1 MNSNLTNPRE
11 IRKFGALGSLFFGTI
26 FAVAVWR
33 DKTPLAF
40 FFGLLTLLSIGFVL
54 MPVQLKPVYAAW
66 LKIAHFIGSKVT
78 ILILTIMFYFVIT
91 PAALLKR
98 IFGGRPLPVKPD
110 PNATTYWV
118 TRLEPA
124 QPKERFPKR
133 Y

>member
-11 IRKFGALGSLFFGTI
+11 IRKFGAIGCIFFGTL
-26 FAVAVWR
+26 FAAAVWQA
-33 DKTPLAF
+33 KTPLAF

-66 LKIAHFIGSKVT
+66 LKIGHFIGSKVT

-110 PNATTYWV
+110 PDAETYWV

>member
-1 MNSNLTNPRE
+1 MTNPGE
-11 IRKFGALGSLFFGTI
+11 IRKFGAIGCIFFGTI

-33 DKTPLAF
+33 DKTLVAF
-40 FFGLLTLLSIGFVL
+40 FFGFLTLLSIGFVL
-54 MPVQLKPVYAAW
+54 IPVQLKPVYAGW
-66 LKIAHFIGSKVT
+66 LKIGHFIGSKVT

-110 PNATTYWV
+110 PDAETYWV

>member
-1 MNSNLTNPRE
+1 MNSNLTNPAE
-11 IRKFGALGSLFFGTI
+11 IRKFGVIGSIFFGTL
-26 FAVAVWR
+26 FAVSVWR
-33 DKTPLAF
+33 DRISAAY
-40 FFGLLTLLSIGFVL
+40 FFGLLAVLSIGFIL
-54 MPVQLKPVYAAW
+54 LPVQLKPVYAVW

-78 ILILTIMFYFVIT
+78 IVILTVLFYFVIT
-91 PAALLKR
+91 PAALIKR

>member
-33 DKTPLAF
+33 DKTPVAF

-110 PNATTYWV
+110 PNAATYWV

>member
-1 MNSNLTNPRE
+1 MNSNLINPRE
-11 IRKFGALGSLFFGTI
+11 IRRFGVIGFLFFGTL
-26 FAVAVWR
+26 FAVAVLR
-33 DKTPLAF
+33 DKTLAAYFFGPLAV
-40 FFGLLTLLSIGFVL
+40 LSIGFIL
-54 MPVQLKPVYAAW
+54 MPVQLKPVYAGW

-78 ILILTIMFYFVIT
+78 ILILTIFFYFVIT

-110 PNATTYWV
+110 PDAETYWV
-118 TRLEPA
+118 TRPEPA

>member
-1 MNSNLTNPRE
+1 MNSNLINPRE
-11 IRKFGALGSLFFGTI
+11 IRRFGVIGFLFFGTL
-26 FAVAVWR
+26 FAVAVLR
-33 DKTPLAF
+33 DKTLAAYFFGPLAV
-40 FFGLLTLLSIGFVL
+40 LSIGFVM
-54 MPVQLKPVYAAW
+54 MPVQLKPVYAGW

-78 ILILTIMFYFVIT
+78 ILILTIFFYFVIT

-110 PNATTYWV
+110 PDAETYWV
-118 TRLEPA
+118 TRPEPA

>member
-11 IRKFGALGSLFFGTI
+11 IRKFGAIGCIFFGTL

-33 DKTPLAF
+33 DKTLVAF
-40 FFGLLTLLSIGFVL
+40 FFGLLTVLSIGFVL
-54 MPVQLKPVYAAW
+54 MPVQLKPVYAGW

-110 PNATTYWV
+110 PDAETYWV
-118 TRLEPA
+118 TRPEPA
-124 QPKERFPKR
+124 QPKERFLKR

>member
-1 MNSNLTNPRE
+1 LTNPRE
-11 IRKFGALGSLFFGTI
+11 IRKFGAIGCIFFGTI

-33 DKTPLAF
+33 DKTLVAF
-40 FFGLLTLLSIGFVL
+40 FFGLLTVLSIGFVL
-54 MPVQLKPVYAAW
+54 IPVQLQPVYAGW

-78 ILILTIMFYFVIT
+78 ILILSIMFYFVIT

-110 PNATTYWV
+110 PDAETYWV
-118 TRLEPA
+118 TRPEPA
-124 QPKERFPKR
+124 QPKERFLKR

>member
-1 MNSNLTNPRE
+1 MTNPRE
-11 IRKFGALGSLFFGTI
+11 IRKFGAIGSLFFGTI

-66 LKIAHFIGSKVT
+66 LKIGHFIGSKVT

-118 TRLEPA
+118 TRLETA

>member
-11 IRKFGALGSLFFGTI
+11 IRKFGVVGCIFFGTLLGI
-26 FAVAVWR
+26 AVWR
-33 DKTPLAF
+33 DKTLMACF
-40 FFGLLTLLSIGFVL
+40 LGLLAILSIGFIL
-54 MPVQLKPVYAAW
+54 IPLHLKPVYAAW
-66 LKIAHFIGSKVT
+66 LKIAHFIGSRVT

-98 IFGGRPLPVKPD
+98 IFGGRPLPLKPD
-110 PNATTYWV
+110 PDAETYWV
-118 TRLEPA
+118 TRPEPA

>member
-11 IRKFGALGSLFFGTI
+11 IRKFGAIGSLIFGTI

-40 FFGLLTLLSIGFVL
+40 FFGLLTVLSIGFVL

-110 PNATTYWV
+110 PDAETYWV
-118 TRLEPA
+118 TRLETA

>member
-1 MNSNLTNPRE
+1 MTNPGE
-11 IRKFGALGSLFFGTI
+11 IRKFGAIGCIFFGTI

-33 DKTPLAF
+33 DKTLVAF
-40 FFGLLTLLSIGFVL
+40 FFGLLTVLSIGFVL
-54 MPVQLKPVYAAW
+54 IPVQLKPVYAGW

-110 PNATTYWV
+110 PDAETYWV
-118 TRLEPA
+118 TRPEPA
-124 QPKERFPKR
+124 QPKERFLKR

>member
-11 IRKFGALGSLFFGTI
+11 IRKFGGIGSLFFGTI

-110 PNATTYWV
+110 PDAETYWV
-118 TRLEPA
+118 TRPEPA

>member
-1 MNSNLTNPRE
+1 MNSNLINPRE
-11 IRKFGALGSLFFGTI
+11 IRRFGVIGFLFFGTL
-26 FAVAVWR
+26 FAVAVLR
-33 DKTPLAF
+33 DKTLAAF
-40 FFGLLTLLSIGFVL
+40 FFGLLAVLSIGFIL
-54 MPVQLKPVYAAW
+54 MPVQLKPVYAGW

-78 ILILTIMFYFVIT
+78 ILILTIFFYFVIT

-110 PNATTYWV
+110 PDAETYWV
-118 TRLEPA
+118 TRPEPA

>member
-1 MNSNLTNPRE
+1 MNSNLINPRE
-11 IRKFGALGSLFFGTI
+11 IRKFGVIGCIFFGAL

-33 DKTPLAF
+33 DKTLVAY
-40 FFGLLTLLSIGFVL
+40 FFGLLAILSMGFILL
-54 MPVQLKPVYAAW
+54 PVQLKPVYAAW
-66 LKIAHFIGSKVT
+66 LKIGSFIGSKVT
-78 ILILTIMFYFVIT
+78 ILILTILFYFVIT

>member
-11 IRKFGALGSLFFGTI
+11 IRKFGVLGCIFFGTI

-33 DKTPLAF
+33 DKTPLAL

-54 MPVQLKPVYAAW
+54 IPVQLKPVYAAW

-110 PNATTYWV
+110 PDAETYWV
-118 TRLEPA
+118 TRPEPA
-124 QPKERFPKR
+124 QPRERFPKR